1 MCGIVGIYSEN
12 HVASSIYDSL
22 LMLQHRGQDAA
33 GMSVCDSTGKINS
46 RKSMGYVRDTFHQG
60 HMSRL
65 LGNYGIGHVRYPTA
79 GGGGKEFAQPMYVN
93 SPYGISIAHN
103 GNLTNSK
110 TLARELFHAEMRH
123 LNTDSDSEVLLN
135 IFAHE
140 LGKQK
145 AILPSKKHFFQAVRK
160 THTRCQ
166 GAYAVVALITGFGLV
181 AFRDPRGIRPLVI
194 GEKNGNLKKEY
205 IVASENAAFSALGFK
220 TLRDVEPGEAIY
232 IDADGNL
239 HSEQCSKSSKSTPC
253 IFEYVYLSRPDSTLD
268 EISVYKARMRMGQKL
283 AKKILRL
290 NPNHDIDVVI
300 PIPDSS
306 TTAAL
311 QLAAALKLPYRQG
324 FVKNRYVGRTFIM
337 PNQEERKK
345 SVRRKLNILDLE
357 FKDKNVLL
365 VDDSIVRGTTSKRI
379 IEMAKEAGA
388 KKVYFSS
395 AAPPVKFQNLY
406 GIDMAATNELI
417 ASGKTDEEVANAIGA
432 DWLIYQ
438 DLKDLID
445 SAREGNPAIENFEIS
460 IFDGNYPT
468 SISSD
473 YLEDLEVTRG
483 DETKVAREKSS

>member
-194 GEKNGNLKKEY
+194 GEKDGNLKKEY

-417 ASGKTDEEVANAIGA
+417 ASGKTDEEVAKAIGA

-445 SAREGNPAIENFEIS
+445 SAREGNPAIKNFEIS
-460 IFDGNYPT
+460 IFDGKYPT

>member
-1 MCGIVGIYSEN
+1 MCGIVGIYSET
-12 HVASSIYDSL
+12 HVASAIYDSL

-33 GMSVCDSTGKINS
+33 GMVVCNEVGRLNS
-46 RKSMGYVRDTFHQG
+46 RKSMGYVRDAFQQS
-60 HMSRL
+60 HMNKL

-79 GGGGKEFAQPMYVN
+79 GGAGKEFAQPMYVN
-93 SPYGISIAHN
+93 SPYGISLAHN

-110 TLARELFHAEMRH
+110 ALARELFHAEMRH

-140 LGKQK
+140 LGKQR

-160 THTRCQ
+160 THSRCQ
-166 GAYAVVALITGFGLV
+166 GAYAVVALITGFGLL

-194 GEKNGNLKKEY
+194 GEKDGPTKKEY
-205 IVASENAAFSALGFK
+205 IIASENASFSALGFK
-220 TLRDVEPGEAIY
+220 TLRDVNPGEAVF
-232 IDADGNL
+232 IDVDGNL
-239 HSEQCSKSSKSTPC
+239 HSQQCANHSKATPC
-253 IFEYVYLSRPDSTLD
+253 LFEYVYLARPDSTLD
-268 EISVYKARMRMGQKL
+268 KISVYKARMRMGQKL
-283 AKKILRL
+283 AKKIVEL

-324 FVKNRYVGRTFIM
+324 FVKNRYIGRTFIM
-337 PNQEERKK
+337 PNQEERQK

-357 FKDKNVLL
+357 FQGKNVLL
-365 VDDSIVRGTTSKRI
+365 VDDSIVRGTTCKRI
-379 IEMAKEAGA
+379 IEMAREAGA

-417 ASGKTDEEVANAIGA
+417 ASGKTDEEVAKEIGA

-438 DLKDLID
+438 DLEDLIA
-445 SAREGNPAIENFEIS
+445 SAKEGNPSIEDFEMS
-460 IFDGNYPT
+460 IFNGEYPT
-468 SISSD
+468 SISD
-473 YLEDLEVTRG
+473 EYLAELELLRQ
-483 DETKVAREKSS
+483 DHQKIAREKSN

>member
-1 MCGIVGIYSEN
+1 MCGIVGIYSED

-33 GMSVCDSTGKINS
+33 GMSVCELTGKINT
-46 RKSMGYVRDTFHQG
+46 RKSMGYVRDAFQQV
-60 HMSRL
+60 HMNRL

-110 TLARELFHAEMRH
+110 DLARELFHAEMRH
-123 LNTDSDSEVLLN
+123 INTDSDSEVLLN

-160 THTRCQ
+160 THVRCQ

-194 GEKNGNLKKEY
+194 GEKDGPTKKEY
-205 IVASENAAFSALGFK
+205 IVASENASFSALGFK

-232 IDADGNL
+232 IDVDGNL
-239 HSEQCSKSSKSTPC
+239 HSEQCSDGSQPTPC
-253 IFEYVYLSRPDSTLD
+253 IFEYVYLARPDSTLD

-379 IEMAKEAGA
+379 IEMAKQAGA

-417 ASGKTDEEVANAIGA
+417 ASGKTEEEVADAIGA

-460 IFDGNYPT
+460 IFDGKYPT
-468 SISSD
+468 SISSN